1 MSSEEDRPKNMM
13 ESEPDKL
20 ILLTPLT
27 TIVVETIHAYIKIK
41 LIKEGDSVDE
51 YYNTFICDTNLHP
64 GYENFTL
71 IIGLET
77 DWRSDNDVWTSF
89 RPMPI
94 TGYKLK
100 KLANIEAFL
109 FTNTVTRLRSV
120 IALYMESILHGTIT
134 DLKEHIESQLP
145 EEWTWE
151 NHGEVW
157 HIDHVIPLLYY
168 GDEDKTSLTV
178 FDIINRF
185 HYKNHQPL
193 AVADNLAK
201 GNRNC
206 NRLLDYI
213 KSRKPQ
219 RRTDNAPVD
228 DKVDRVPVPDKVV
241 RPHVAIKPE
250 EWIKNNPPT
259 DRENTRDYYTKYVA
273 AGGILP
279 HNTLGRYVV
288 AAGYRT
294 SHSGSNR
301 FYRTKL

>member
-51 YYNTFICDTNLHP
+51 YYNKFICDTNLHP

-228 DKVDRVPVPDKVV
+228 DKVVRAPVPVREP
-241 RPHVAIKPE
+241 VAVNTDLL
-250 EWIKNNPPT
+250 WVSNNPPINQ
-259 DRENTRDYYTKYVA
+259 ENRTDYYRRYVA
-273 AGGILP
+273 DGGIKS
-279 HNTLGRYVV
+279 NVAFGRII
-288 AAGYRT
+288 AQTGFEKA
-294 SHSGSNR
+294 HSGNVR
-301 FYRTKL
+301 YYRKKL